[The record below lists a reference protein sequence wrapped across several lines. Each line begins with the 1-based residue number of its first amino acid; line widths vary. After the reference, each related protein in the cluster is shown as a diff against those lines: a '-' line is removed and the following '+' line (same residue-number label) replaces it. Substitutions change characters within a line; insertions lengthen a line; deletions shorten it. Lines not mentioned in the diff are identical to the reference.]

1 MGRSFVLCLVD
12 APAWTHEFCDTRGVR
27 SFPRV
32 SRCRLTE
39 PMFEA
44 GAWDRGVAL
53 LLKSGGRDVVMSKL
67 I

>member
-27 SFPRV
+27 WFPRV

-44 GAWDRGVAL
+44 GAWDHGVAL